1 MAIPDYGAA
10 PLTKTFIL
18 ARGISIVSMIAI
30 IGMTAD
36 FVAQIVSSDRTV
48 PQEIIG
54 TLIIVSMSG
63 F

>member
-10 PLTKTFIL
+10 PLAKTFIL